1 MDSACQAVF
10 SALLLFACDESFMTA
25 FSVNADNLTL
35 LLQYNYARVLLVAF
49 TITEKEMSGE
59 GFEAPGCI
67 TKEKVQWHVRPLM
80 VKIIIQ
86 PVISSWRCVI
96 KTATS
101 ESTLRLLRRLLFLL
115 LLVPIVIFA
124 GTGPFLSRA
133 SGPGTAV
140 LLNMKGPIGPAVS
153 DYVQRGIKKAEE
165 EHAALIILQMDTPGG
180 FDHSMRDI
188 IKSILASPVP
198 AVSYVAPGGS
208 RAASAGTYILYASHV
223 AAMAP
228 TTNLGAAT
236 PVQVGRLPGKPE
248 KEPDAPEKEAG
259 QEEKKEKPVPADT
272 LERKMVN
279 DAVAYIKAL
288 ANRHGRNAQ
297 WAEQAVREAVSLTAE
312 EALAINV
319 IDLVAAGHADL
330 LLQLDGRE
338 VIMETGRLTLAAKGL
353 VIEPFEPDW
362 RTKILTVITDPN
374 VAYILM
380 LLGIYGLIYEI
391 ANPGFILPGIVGTI
405 CLLLALYTFQILP
418 INYAGLA
425 LIVLGISFLIAET
438 FVPSFGALGVGGVL
452 AFVVGS
458 IILMDEEGMRISLF
472 LIGSTA
478 LVSAGFF
485 LWVMSRLYTMRKKKV
500 VTGAEEMIG
509 ITGEAM
515 EDFTEQGRVWVH
527 GESWQARSTAP
538 VIKGQKIQVTAKD
551 GLLLKVKILQEDAS

>member
-1 MDSACQAVF
+1 
-10 SALLLFACDESFMTA
+10 
-25 FSVNADNLTL
+25 
-35 LLQYNYARVLLVAF
+35 
-49 TITEKEMSGE
+49 
-59 GFEAPGCI
+59 
-67 TKEKVQWHVRPLM
+67 
-80 VKIIIQ
+80 
-86 PVISSWRCVI
+86 
-96 KTATS
+96 
-101 ESTLRLLRRLLFLL
+101 
-115 LLVPIVIFA
+115 
-124 GTGPFLSRA
+124 
-133 SGPGTAV
+133 
-140 LLNMKGPIGPAVS
+140 
-153 DYVQRGIKKAEE
+153 
-165 EHAALIILQMDTPGG
+165 MDTPGG

-188 IKSILASPVP
+188 IKNILASPVP
-198 AVSYVAPGGS
+198 VVSYVAPGGS